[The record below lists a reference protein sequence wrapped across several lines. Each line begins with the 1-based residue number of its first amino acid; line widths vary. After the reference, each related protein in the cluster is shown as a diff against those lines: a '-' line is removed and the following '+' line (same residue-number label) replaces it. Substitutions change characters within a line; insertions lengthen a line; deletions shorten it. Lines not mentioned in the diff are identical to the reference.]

1 MRLVQASPFAALPG
15 PLAVLHQAL
24 DPPLIDGA
32 RKPLKEG
39 GYADSGADIA
49 AALRGI
55 GIPVLTPGDDPD
67 PSADEGWTYPDTPD
81 GIGAALRQGA
91 QVLWA
96 NTVLFAGH
104 PLEAVSGVRIVG
116 QRPADVHRFDD
127 KWVTRT
133 VMREAGLPFPAA
145 VLVGS
150 APGQDLIALGSVRDA
165 LLADL
170 GMGGGA
176 IVKPV
181 RGRGSQGVSFARS
194 AADVRRALAALFEA
208 ATPGPEGPVPVY
220 GSRAIVE
227 QFLVGE
233 EITVTVL
240 PPGTYRAG
248 GRARDESRHWALPA
262 IRRTGHAGGIAP
274 YSGIVPVAEN
284 SVALPASEARS
295 AEVVAATSAC
305 IRAAELIGA
314 RAPVRVD
321 CRRGEDGRYM
331 LFDVN
336 LKPNLTGPGRPGREQ
351 ADSLVSLAG
360 RAAGWSYPE
369 LLREI
374 LQGAWLG

>member
-1 MRLVQASPFAALPG
+1 MQASPFPGLPG

-39 GYADSGADIA
+39 GYVDSGADIA

-55 GIPVLTPGDDPD
+55 DVAVVTPTDDPD
-67 PSADEGWTYPDTPD
+67 PAFDDGWTYPDTPA
-81 GIGAALRQGA
+81 GIAGALEQGA
-91 QVLWA
+91 QVIWA

-133 VMREAGLPFPAA
+133 VMRDAGLPFPPAL
-145 VLVGS
+145 LVGEGPGHV
-150 APGQDLIALGSVRDA
+150 APGAVTGE
-165 LLADL
+165 LLERG
-170 GMGGGA
+170 GMWRGA

-181 RGRGSQGVSFARS
+181 RGRGSQGVTFARS
-194 AADVRRALAALFEA
+194 AVEVREALAALFEA
-208 ATPGPEGPVPVY
+208 TSPGAGGPIPVY
-220 GSRAIVE
+220 GHRAIVE
-227 QFLVGE
+227 AFLPGE

-240 PPGTYRAG
+240 PPGTYRFSDG
-248 GRARDESRHWALPA
+248 QRREQRHWALPP

-274 YSGIVPVAEN
+274 YSGVVPISEN
-284 SVALPASEARS
+284 SVPLPAPDARS
-295 AEVVAATSAC
+295 ADVVTATSAC
-305 IRAAELIGA
+305 VRAAELIGA
-314 RAPVRVD
+314 RAPVRID
-321 CRRGEDGRYM
+321 CRRDEDGRFM

-336 LKPNLTGPGRPGREQ
+336 LKPNLTGPGRPGREK
-351 ADSLVSLAG
+351 AESLVSLAG
-360 RAAGWSYPE
+360 RAVGWSYPE

-374 LQGAWLG
+374 LRGAWG